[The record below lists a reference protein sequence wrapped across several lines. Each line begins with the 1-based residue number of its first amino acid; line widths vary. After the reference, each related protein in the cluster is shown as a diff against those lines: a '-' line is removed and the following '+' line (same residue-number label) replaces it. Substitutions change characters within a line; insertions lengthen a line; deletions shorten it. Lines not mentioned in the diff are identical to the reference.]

1 MSWKEAKAAVAE
13 LDVAAHKATIGS
25 AHVMGG
31 CSMGDDPKQSV
42 ANCDGKFHHLDNLY
56 IMDGSL
62 FPTSIGANPQLS
74 IYGLVYKLSTTLLA
88 QPQPSSPSSTRE
100 KGVRPLF
107 KWVNPFK
114 KGSDPFF

>member
-31 CSMGDDPKQSV
+31 CPMGDDPKQSV

-88 QPQPSSPSSTRE
+88 Q
-100 KGVRPLF
+100 F
-107 KWVNPFK
+107 HA
-114 KGSDPFF
+114 